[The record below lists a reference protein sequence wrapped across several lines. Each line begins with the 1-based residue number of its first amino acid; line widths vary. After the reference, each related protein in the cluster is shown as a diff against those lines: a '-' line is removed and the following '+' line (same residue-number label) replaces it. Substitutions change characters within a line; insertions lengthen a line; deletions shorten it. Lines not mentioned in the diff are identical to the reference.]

1 MHDNLRSQKLAY
13 SAPRFTLMARP
24 RQDVESRFWS
34 KVEKTDSCWIW
45 RGTLDSD
52 GFGVFK
58 LPKATNGE
66 WWAPWSGTN
75 VQAHIFSALF
85 ADFRFADGHYLRHI
99 CNNRAC
105 VNVAHLESCAPVDV
119 QPSGV
124 DVTNTD
130 KKYWEGVLRRNK
142 LSMAEGMHQKL
153 FYQGHKGRV
162 ERDNLDDNDDS
173 QPRSKRA
180 PLTAT
185 AAFRELYR
193 QAEQVTRQLPT
204 PPPAP
209 KTPPPQPE
217 EVPWR
222 GMAYEN
228 RVRKLDKKP

>member
-85 ADFRFADGHYLRHI
+85 ADFRFADGHYLRHV

-124 DVTNTD
+124 DQRGG
-130 KKYWEGVLRRNK
+130 EE
-142 LSMAEGMHQKL
+142 AEGSSTVGARGVGQRHPEGSEDHRSTETEIGAGDSL
-153 FYQGHKGRV
+153 HRCDSAGRSN
-162 ERDNLDDNDDS
+162 RTT
-173 QPRSKRA
+173 K
-180 PLTAT
+180 T
-185 AAFRELYR
+185 AAYSTSDLVPGWGGDTSSHALRVNDTGVR
-193 QAEQVTRQLPT
+193 SGAE
-204 PPPAP
+204 
-209 KTPPPQPE
+209 
-217 EVPWR
+217 
-222 GMAYEN
+222 N
-228 RVRKLDKKP
+228 

>member
-1 MHDNLRSQKLAY
+1 MHDNLRSHKFAY

-105 VNVAHLESCAPVDV
+105 VRSEEHTSELQSRLHLVCRLLLEK
-119 QPSGV
+119 
-124 DVTNTD
+124 T
-130 KKYWEGVLRRNK
+130 
-142 LSMAEGMHQKL
+142 
-153 FYQGHKGRV
+153 
-162 ERDNLDDNDDS
+162 
-173 QPRSKRA
+173 KR
-180 PLTAT
+180 T
-185 AAFRELYR
+185 
-193 QAEQVTRQLPT
+193 
-204 PPPAP
+204 
-209 KTPPPQPE
+209 
-217 EVPWR
+217 
-222 GMAYEN
+222 
-228 RVRKLDKKP
+228 